1 MEINKNKPR
10 VDRGIFYSSLILLLL
25 IIVPLSLYPESGS
38 AVLSSILSYTTN
50 QLGWVYLLFA
60 VAVMGLLGYL
70 ALGPYGRIRF
80 GDEAPEFSTFSWIG
94 MIFTAGIGS
103 SILYW
108 APQEWA
114 YYYKAP
120 PFGAEALSPQAAE
133 LAVGYGF
140 FHWGLSAWAIFCIPS
155 LPIAYQYFVKK
166 RPFLRLSQACTET
179 LGESHANG
187 LVGKIIDIA
196 VIFGILGGL
205 GTTIG
210 LGTPMV
216 STLIGSIFDIE
227 PGFGLNLVVMGIWV
241 LMFSASVSL
250 GLQKGIK
257 RLSDANMVLA
267 LVFLGAILVVGPT
280 AFIINSMLSGLGFM
294 FDNFMHM
301 SLWTDSVAGGGFPQ
315 SWTIFYWAWWVS
327 WAPFVSIFIARI
339 SRGRTIRETIFT
351 VVGFGSLGC
360 WIYYAVLG
368 NYGLHQQVFE
378 GLEVTRILTEE
389 GGAAA
394 VLAVLS
400 SLPFST
406 LAVVVYTI
414 LAFICLATSLDSAAY
429 TLSAIAT
436 DNLEQH
442 QDPALW
448 HRIFWAFALAALPLT
463 LILIGGGK
471 EGSLKA
477 IQTSSIVLALPLT
490 CVLSLVIYNFFKVL
504 KQPEKSVDILRISG
518 LADADEEMRRGQSV
532 VNS

>member
-1 MEINKNKPR
+1 MATNNNKPQ
-10 VDRGIFYSSLILLLL
+10 VDRGIFFSSLALLML
-25 IIVPLSLYPESGS
+25 IIVPLALYPDAGS
-38 AVLSSILSYTTN
+38 DVLSKILSYTTH
-50 QLGWVYLLFA
+50 QLGWIYLLFA
-60 VAVMGLLGYL
+60 LIVMGLLVYL
-70 ALGPYGRIRF
+70 AFGRYGHIRF
-80 GDEAPEFSTFSWIG
+80 GEEPPEFSTFSWIG

-120 PFGAEALSPQAAE
+120 PFGTEAFTPEAAE
-133 LAVGYGF
+133 LAIGYGF
-140 FHWGLSAWAIFCIPS
+140 FHWGLSAWAIFCIPA

-179 LGESHANG
+179 LGEKHIHG
-187 LVGKIIDIA
+187 WVGKIIDIA

-216 STLIGSIFDIE
+216 STLIGSVFDIE
-227 PGFGLNLVVMGIWV
+227 AGFGLNLIVMAIWV

-257 RLSDANMVLA
+257 RLSDANMLLA

-280 AFIINSMLSGLGFM
+280 AFIINSMLSGMGFM
-294 FDNFMHM
+294 LDNFMHM
-301 SLWTDSVAGGGFPQ
+301 SLWTDSIAEGGFPQ
-315 SWTIFYWAWWVS
+315 NWTIFYWAWWVS

-368 NYGLHQQVFE
+368 NYGLYQEVKQGAEITQVLAE
-378 GLEVTRILTEE
+378 Q
-389 GGAAA
+389 GGAAT

-400 SLPFST
+400 SLPWPT

-436 DNLEQH
+436 DDLEQH

-477 IQTSSIVLALPLT
+477 IQTCSIVLALPLT
-490 CVLSLVIYNFFKVL
+490 LVLSLVIYNFFKVL
-504 KQPEKSVDILRISG
+504 KQPGSDKGAPASG
-518 LADADEEMRRGQSV
+518 GEHG
-532 VNS
+532 